1 MLYGD
6 LAGAS
11 GRAEE
16 TLRLARHYGHNG
28 FARFMEGGAMV
39 ALPYHLGRWEQALE
53 YADPFLASV
62 EEGSPHYQSST
73 AYCFR
78 GLIRVA
84 RGDYAGGVKDADRGV
99 EVARGI
105 EDPQAFHPVLAMASS
120 IFVLTENDQRAR
132 QTVREA
138 LDAFRGLR
146 RLGSVAVVE
155 IHNLAWAARKVGS
168 EEELLSVIGRE
179 PFRSPW
185 AQVAEAVAGGDFCGA
200 AEVLA
205 SMGAV
210 SSEAFY
216 RLRAAEAL
224 VAEGRQAEADEQLRP
239 ALAFYGSV
247 GATRYVREGKALL
260 AASA

>member
-1 MLYGD
+1 M
-6 LAGAS
+6 
-11 GRAEE
+11 
-16 TLRLARHYGHNG
+16 
-28 FARFMEGGAMV
+28 
-39 ALPYHLGRWEQALE
+39 
-53 YADPFLASV
+53 
-62 EEGSPHYQSST
+62 
-73 AYCFR
+73 
-78 GLIRVA
+78 
-84 RGDYAGGVKDADRGV
+84 
-99 EVARGI
+99 
-105 EDPQAFHPVLAMASS
+105 
-120 IFVLTENDQRAR
+120 
-132 QTVREA
+132 REA

-146 RLGSVAVVE
+146 RLGFVAVE
-155 IHNLAWAARKVGS
+155 IHHLAWAAREVGS

-185 AQVAEAVAGGDFCGA
+185 AQVAEAVAGGDFRGA

-205 SMGAV
+205 SIGVV

-247 GATRYVREGKALL
+247 GATRYVREGEALL

>member
-1 MLYGD
+1 
-6 LAGAS
+6 
-11 GRAEE
+11 
-16 TLRLARHYGHNG
+16 
-28 FARFMEGGAMV
+28 
-39 ALPYHLGRWEQALE
+39 
-53 YADPFLASV
+53 
-62 EEGSPHYQSST
+62 
-73 AYCFR
+73 
-78 GLIRVA
+78 
-84 RGDYAGGVKDADRGV
+84 
-99 EVARGI
+99 VARGI

-185 AQVAEAVAGGDFCGA
+185 AQVAEAVAGGDFRGA